1 MRSVLL
7 ANLLHPLITTAF
19 FAVFAVPIA
28 PVRGEEPA
36 AEAGGS
42 FAFRPLD
49 ENQVPLPFRLEVC
62 EEIPWQQKPL
72 PTSASTFS
80 ICEITFPS
88 PVVTPDIANNT
99 VYGEYFSPTGDAK
112 RPGVIVLHI
121 LGGDFELSRLFCRAL
136 ATRGCSALF
145 VKMPYYGPRR
155 PPGVK
160 GRMVSRDPDE
170 TVRGM
175 TQAVKDVRYATA
187 WLASRPEIDADQL
200 GIMGISLGGIT
211 SALAFT
217 AEPRLQKACLLLAG
231 GDAAKIAWNAREMR
245 GLRDFWEAKGGTK
258 ESFYERMRTIDPVV
272 YGDYVRNR
280 KVLMLNAS
288 HDEVIPPASTESLWK
303 AFGKPPI
310 QWWDA
315 GHYTA
320 VRFIF
325 DGMDKTT
332 KFFAPEVS
340 KTE

>member
-1 MRSVLL
+1 MVLVAPIL
-7 ANLLHPLITTAF
+7 P
-19 FAVFAVPIA
+19 AV
-28 PVRGEEPA
+28 A
-36 AEAGGS
+36 AETPAEQSGT
-42 FAFRPLD
+42 FAFSPLD
-49 ENQVPLPFRLEVC
+49 ENQVPTPFRLETC
-62 EEIPWQQKPL
+62 PNIAFQQKPL
-72 PTSASTFS
+72 STSTNTFS
-80 ICEITFPS
+80 ISEITFPS
-88 PVVTPDIANNT
+88 PVITPDIANNT
-99 VYGEYFSPTGDAK
+99 VYGEYFSPTGVAK

-160 GRMVSRDPDE
+160 GRMVSRDPHE

-187 WLASRPEIDADQL
+187 WLASRPEIDPDQL

-231 GDAAKIAWNAREMR
+231 GDAAKIAWQAREMR

-258 ESFYERMRTIDPVV
+258 ESFYELMRTIDPVV

-288 HDEVIPPASTESLWK
+288 HDEVISPASTESLWK

-320 VRFIF
+320 ARFIF
-325 DGMDKTT
+325 EGMDKTT
-332 KFFAPEVS
+332 KFFAPEAS
-340 KTE
+340 KAE